1 MSQSMSQMISQVMR
15 QEQRLTPQL
24 IQSMDILQLPL
35 IALEQRINEEL
46 EQNPVLEYEPVQ
58 AKPAGEQA
66 AAGDAPD
73 NADAQPDTHD
83 PIDTLESIVDR
94 GRFAGDNVEYRRRT
108 GGDGEAD
115 PKVEAMA
122 NTAAR
127 PQSLQEYLLDQWR
140 FVEADPQIKRA
151 GEAIINFIEDDGYLR
166 TNFEMIGEAMRSTVD
181 RKALEQ
187 ALYLVQKLDPP
198 GIAARDLPECLLLQL
213 QALYPEEKLA
223 GQIVR
228 CCLSDVAKKRLPAI
242 AKVTGASVADVKAAV
257 DIIARLQMRPGSA
270 LTNRPVAR
278 IVPDVLVDYDEES
291 QQYRVRLAKGNN
303 PRLRLSPYYLEMYR
317 QNGVDRATREFL
329 RKKIEAARAIQDAI
343 EYRRQRLLQVS
354 KTVVDR
360 QRAFFEYGPEHLK
373 ILRMCDLA
381 AEFGCDPSTISRT
394 VDDKYMQTPRGIFP
408 LRYFFTGGM
417 QTTQGDP
424 LSWDAVKARV
434 QQIIETEG
442 KNQPLSDEQ
451 IAKMLQDEGIDVS
464 RRTVAKYRAQ
474 LNIPPA
480 RQRKDFEY
488 PPPDRY

>member
-46 EQNPVLEYEPVQ
+46 EQNPVLEYEPIQ
-58 AKPAGEQA
+58 AKPADAQA
-66 AAGDAPD
+66 ATAETPD
-73 NADAQPDTHD
+73 NADAQPATHD
-83 PIDTLESIVDR
+83 PIDTLESIIDR
-94 GRFAGDNVEYRRRT
+94 GRFTSENVDYRHRAPAN
-108 GGDGEAD
+108 GEPD
-115 PKVEAMA
+115 PKMEAMA

-127 PQSLQEYLLDQWR
+127 PQSLQEHLLDQWR

-151 GEAIINFIEDDGYLR
+151 GEVIISFIEDDGYLR
-166 TNFEMIGEAMRSTVD
+166 TNFEMIGEAMRSAVP
-181 RKALEQ
+181 RPVLEQ
-187 ALYLVQKLDPP
+187 ALYLVQKLEPP

-213 QALYPEEKLA
+213 QALYPGERLA
-223 GQIVR
+223 AQIVR
-228 CCLSDVAKKRLPAI
+228 CCLPDVAKKRLPVI
-242 AKVTGASVADVKAAV
+242 ARATGASLADVKAAV
-257 DIIARLQMRPGSA
+257 DVIARLQMRPGSA

-291 QQYRVRLAKGNN
+291 EQYKVRLARGNN

-317 QNGVDRATREFL
+317 QNGADRATREFL

-343 EYRRQRLLQVS
+343 EYRRQRLLQVA
-354 KTVVDR
+354 KTVVER

-394 VDDKYMQTPRGIFP
+394 VDDKYMQTPRGIFS

-417 QTTQGDP
+417 QTVQGDP

-434 QQIIETEG
+434 QQIVETER
-442 KNQPLSDEQ
+442 KKRPLSDEQ
-451 IAKMLQDEGIDVS
+451 IARMLQGEGIDVS

-474 LNIPPA
+474 LSIPPA
-480 RQRKDFEY
+480 RQRKEF
-488 PPPDRY
+488 